1 MVHRTE
7 AVTPPPAVTE
17 QLLYGAPLPTE
28 RRTPFIIPGRNAQGG
43 FMITIDLQSNMK
55 PTS

>member
-1 MVHRTE
+1 MVHPKE

-17 QLLYGAPLPTE
+17 QLLSGAPLPTE
-28 RRTPFIIPGRNAQGG
+28 RRTPFVIPGRNARGG
-43 FMITIDLQSNMK
+43 FMIKIDLQSNMK